1 MMVGIGADEFVAPW
15 LGLYRDVDNLRIL
28 WGAGDITEGRPA
40 LSRWHPNYKSLF
52 EDYMKEGLADLD

>member
-1 MMVGIGADEFVAPW
+1 MLNVNAEWYVVV
-15 LGLYRDVDNLRIL
+15 YRDVDNLRIL

-52 EDYMKEGLADLD
+52 EDYMKEGLADLDQ

>member
-1 MMVGIGADEFVAPW
+1 MCGVYVYV
-15 LGLYRDVDNLRIL
+15 YRDVDNLRIL

-52 EDYMKEGLADLD
+52 EDYMKEGLADLDQ